1 MQRSWVY
8 IISNAT
14 RSTLYIGVTNDL
26 RRRMREHKNGEGSL
40 FARRYRCYDLL
51 YYEEWPDIRQA
62 IEREKQLKGWLRS
75 RKEELIKRLN
85 PELVDLSNE
94 FSERSF

>member
-51 YYEEWPDIRQA
+51 Y
-62 IEREKQLKGWLRS
+62 
-75 RKEELIKRLN
+75 
-85 PELVDLSNE
+85 
-94 FSERSF
+94 